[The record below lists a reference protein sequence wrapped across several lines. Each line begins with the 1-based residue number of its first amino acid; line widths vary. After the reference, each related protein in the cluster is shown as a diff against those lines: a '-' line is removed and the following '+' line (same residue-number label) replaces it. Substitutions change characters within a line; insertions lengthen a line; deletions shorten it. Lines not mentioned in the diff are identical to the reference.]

1 MEWFLIGAALVAW
14 LIYRGSKQNLA
25 EATPQRLRRPAAEI
39 MLASKN
45 DRAEPP
51 KQPWQDPRSR
61 PDKRF
66 TEGSNQW
73 EKRPVAEDR
82 FATDDGRAKGASARW
97 VASGE
102 GVRVAG
108 VSINSGMFYLG
119 GSFYGRPGAENC
131 LVDPTCQVG
140 SVRGDPEGKTL
151 PYWPS
156 YQSISPGAR
165 RTYLEWL
172 AGGRNDPSVGIGY
185 VFIFFY
191 GLERRLFMDEA
202 RNEAPTMAAEVRR
215 LLALHGENYSFKG
228 YASKFLDVA
237 DLMAN
242 PDISRPA
249 LSPDLRSGYE
259 MPLSVRLHLG
269 RKLGSKLPFDST
281 DALLWVLSLPYVQLR
296 TPAARCFDEL
306 AELWHMR
313 FASRYPD
320 GLKVKSPRTK
330 IKIEYRAASGG
341 FGGRVDLSDSE
352 LGPLPDVAAVTA
364 PIDGLRDLLNACTEE
379 LAAYSRL
386 LGKKPEAKNTVEAAF
401 LLPKEILT
409 SGSGTGAAALKRVD
423 DLFGDHRIAGVKVA
437 RLAQALGMEIPP
449 KGKLGAGLCNQVGA
463 LMDKLDV
470 GFEPD
475 RRYGS
480 RGLEADGYILL
491 FKAKDGAPVDGES
504 SAYAAARAMV
514 EVAALAAVSDGKVEP
529 SEFESI
535 KADIRSFPGVG
546 GVERGRLMAYASTL
560 LRDPA
565 AQQSAIKKLANIG
578 ADARAS
584 AVRAAT
590 SAVLADG
597 HAAPDEVKFL
607 ERLYKALGYP
617 VEDLYSALHRGAV
630 ALDEPV
636 AVAPETRA
644 TGVPIPAQPP
654 ASPSG
659 GVRIDHGRLERIKS
673 ETTAVSELLAGI
685 FIEEEPPAPPP
696 QVREPVAADRKFAG
710 LDGAHA
716 KLLSLLAESRE
727 LDREAFEDEA
737 RKLRL
742 LPDGAIETI
751 NEWGFDRFDEPIVDG
766 DERVSVVEHL
776 RDKLQQ
782 AGEEA

>member
-14 LIYRGSKQNLA
+14 LIYLGRKQSLA
-25 EATPQRLRRPAAEI
+25 EEAPQRSHRSVQDRSAPTSERI
-39 MLASKN
+39 AS
-45 DRAEPP
+45 PQ
-51 KQPWQDPRSR
+51 QPWQDPRSH
-61 PDKRF
+61 PGGRF

-73 EKRPVAEDR
+73 ERRPVTPSMLAGDS
-82 FATDDGRAKGASARW
+82 GRQSKAPAKW
-97 VASGE
+97 IASGE
-102 GVRVAG
+102 SVRVAG

-119 GSFYGRPGAENC
+119 ASFAGKSGAENC
-131 LVDPTCQVG
+131 LVDPTCHVG
-140 SVRGDPEGKTL
+140 SVRGDPEGRTL

-172 AGGRNDPSVGIGY
+172 AGSRNDPSIGIGY

-191 GLERRLFMDEA
+191 GLERRLFVDEA
-202 RNEAPTMAAEVRR
+202 RNEAPAMAAEVRR

-228 YASKFLDVA
+228 YVSKFLDVA

-281 DALLWVLSLPYVQLR
+281 DALLWVLSLPDTQLR
-296 TPAARCFDEL
+296 KPAARCFEEL
-306 AELWHMR
+306 AELWHVR

-320 GLKVKSPRTK
+320 GLKVNSPRTK
-330 IKIEYRAASGG
+330 IKVEYRAASGG

-352 LGPLPDVAAVTA
+352 LGPLPDVAALSA
-364 PIDGLRDLLNACTEE
+364 PIDGLRDLLNACTDE

-386 LGKKPEAKNTVEAAF
+386 LGKKPEAKDTVEAAF
-401 LLPKEILT
+401 LLPKEILM
-409 SGSGTGAAALKRVD
+409 SGSRTGAAALKRVD
-423 DLFGDHRIAGVKVA
+423 DLFGDHRIAGVKVT

-449 KGKLGAGLCNQVGA
+449 KGKLGAVLCNQIGA

-491 FKAKDGAPVDGES
+491 FKAKEGAPVDGEF

-565 AQQSAIKKLANIG
+565 AQQSAIKKLGSIG

-584 AVRAAT
+584 AVRSAT

-617 VEDLYSALHRGAV
+617 VEDLYSALHRGSV

-644 TGVPIPAQPP
+644 IGIPIPAQPP
-654 ASPSG
+654 APPSG
-659 GVRIDHGRLERIKS
+659 GVRIDRGRLERIKS

-685 FIEEEPPAPPP
+685 FIEEEPPASPP
-696 QVREPVAADRKFAG
+696 QIREPVAAEGKFAG

-716 KLLSLLAESRE
+716 KLLSLLAESGE
-727 LDREAFEDEA
+727 LDRQEFEDEA

-751 NEWGFDRFDEPIVDG
+751 NEWGFDRFDEPIVDS
-766 DERVSVVEHL
+766 DERVSVGEHL

-782 AGEEA
+782 ARVEA

>member
-1 MEWFLIGAALVAW
+1 MGWFLIGAALVAW

-25 EATPQRLRRPAAEI
+25 EATPQRLRQPAAER
-39 MLASKN
+39 LASKN
-45 DRAEPP
+45 DRADPP
-51 KQPWQDPRSR
+51 KQPWQDPRSH
-61 PDKRF
+61 PDRRF
-66 TEGSNQW
+66 TDGSNQW
-73 EKRPVAEDR
+73 ERRPVTASMLAGDS
-82 FATDDGRAKGASARW
+82 GRQPKLPAKW
-97 VASGE
+97 IASGE

-119 GSFYGRPGAENC
+119 GSFAGKPGAENC

-140 SVRGDPEGKTL
+140 SIRGDPEGNTL

-156 YQSISPGAR
+156 YHSISPGAR

-172 AGGRNDPSVGIGY
+172 AGGRNDPSIGIGY
-185 VFIFFY
+185 IFIFFY
-191 GLERRLFMDEA
+191 GLERRLFIDEA
-202 RNEAPTMAAEVRR
+202 RNEASAMAAEVRR

-281 DALLWVLSLPYVQLR
+281 DALLWVLSLPDTQLR
-296 TPAARCFDEL
+296 TPASRCFEEL
-306 AELWHMR
+306 AELWHVR

-320 GLKVKSPRTK
+320 GLKVNSPRTK
-330 IKIEYRAASGG
+330 IKVEYRAASGG

-352 LGPLPDVAAVTA
+352 LGPLPDVAALSA
-364 PIDGLRDLLNACTEE
+364 PIDGLRDLLNACTDE

-386 LGKKPEAKNTVEAAF
+386 LGKKPEAKDTVEAAF

-423 DLFGDHRIAGVKVA
+423 GLFGDHRIAGVKVA

-449 KGKLGAGLCNQVGA
+449 KGKLGAGLCNQIGA

-491 FKAKDGAPVDGES
+491 FKAKEGAPVDGES
-504 SAYAAARAMV
+504 AAYGAARAMV

-565 AQQSAIKKLANIG
+565 AQQSAIKKLGNIG

-584 AVRAAT
+584 VVRAAL

-617 VEDLYSALHRGAV
+617 VDDLYSALHRGSV

-673 ETTAVSELLAGI
+673 ETSAVSELLAGI
-685 FIEEEPPAPPP
+685 FIEEEPTASPP
-696 QVREPVAADRKFAG
+696 QVREPVASEGKFAG

-716 KLLSLLAESRE
+716 TLLSLLAESGG
-727 LDREAFEDEA
+727 LDRQAFEDEA

-751 NEWGFDRFDEPIVDG
+751 NEWGFDRFDEPLVDG
-766 DERVSVVEHL
+766 DERVSVAEHL

-782 AGEEA
+782 VRVEA

>member
-14 LIYRGSKQNLA
+14 LIYLGRKQSLA
-25 EATPQRLRRPAAEI
+25 ETPQRSRLLVQDGSTPTSERTVSPQ
-39 MLASKN
+39 
-45 DRAEPP
+45 
-51 KQPWQDPRSR
+51 QPWQDSRSR
-61 PDKRF
+61 PDRRF
-66 TEGSNQW
+66 TDGSSQW
-73 EKRPVAEDR
+73 ERRPVTASMLARDS
-82 FATDDGRAKGASARW
+82 GRQPKTPAKW
-97 VASGE
+97 IPSGE
-102 GVRVAG
+102 DVRVAG

-119 GSFYGRPGAENC
+119 ASFAGKSGAENC

-172 AGGRNDPSVGIGY
+172 AGGRNDPSIGIGY

-191 GLERRLFMDEA
+191 GLERRLFIDEA
-202 RNEAPTMAAEVRR
+202 RNEAPAMAAEVRR
-215 LLALHGENYSFKG
+215 LLTLHGENYSFKG

-242 PDISRPA
+242 PDTSRPT

-259 MPLSVRLHLG
+259 MPLSVRVHLG
-269 RKLGSKLPFDST
+269 RKLSSKLPFDST
-281 DALLWVLSLPYVQLR
+281 DALLWILSLPDTQLR
-296 TPAARCFDEL
+296 TPASRCFEEL
-306 AELWHMR
+306 AELWHLR

-320 GLKVKSPRTK
+320 GLKVNSPRTK

-352 LGPLPDVAAVTA
+352 LGPLPDIAALSA
-364 PIDGLRDLLNACTEE
+364 PIDGLRDLLTACTDE

-386 LGKKPEAKNTVEAAF
+386 LGKKPEAKGSVEAAF

-423 DLFGDHRIAGVKVA
+423 DLFGDHRIAGLKVA
-437 RLAQALGMEIPP
+437 RLAQALGMEIPT
-449 KGKLGAGLCNQVGA
+449 KGKLGAGLCNPIGA

-480 RGLEADGYILL
+480 RCLEADGYILL
-491 FKAKDGAPVDGES
+491 FKAKDGAPVDGEA

-514 EVAALAAVSDGKVEP
+514 EVAALAAVSDGRVEP

-535 KADIRSFPGVG
+535 KADIRSFPGMG

-560 LRDPA
+560 LKDPA
-565 AQQSAIKKLANIG
+565 AQQSAIKKLGSIG

-584 AVRAAT
+584 AVRSAT

-597 HAAPDEVKFL
+597 YAAPDEVKFL

-617 VEDLYSALHRGAV
+617 VEDLYSTLHRGSV

-644 TGVPIPAQPP
+644 TGVPIPAPP
-654 ASPSG
+654 PPSPSG
-659 GVRIDHGRLERIKS
+659 GLRIDHGRLERIKS

-685 FIEEEPPAPPP
+685 FTEQEPSALPP
-696 QVREPVAADRKFAG
+696 QVREAVAAEGKFAG

-716 KLLSLLAESRE
+716 RLLSLLAESGE
-727 LDREAFEDEA
+727 LDRQAFEDEA

-742 LPDGAIETI
+742 LPDGAMETI
-751 NEWGFDRFDEPIVDG
+751 NEWGFDRFDEPIVEG
-766 DERVSVVEHL
+766 DERVSLVAHL

-782 AGEEA
+782 ARVEA

>member
-1 MEWFLIGAALVAW
+1 M
-14 LIYRGSKQNLA
+14 
-25 EATPQRLRRPAAEI
+25 
-39 MLASKN
+39 
-45 DRAEPP
+45 
-51 KQPWQDPRSR
+51 
-61 PDKRF
+61 
-66 TEGSNQW
+66 
-73 EKRPVAEDR
+73 
-82 FATDDGRAKGASARW
+82 ATDNGRGKGPLAIWVSA
-97 VASGE
+97 GE
-102 GVRVAG
+102 SVRVAG
-108 VSINSGMFYLG
+108 VTIQSGMFYLG
-119 GSFYGRPGAENC
+119 GYFLGNAGVENC

-156 YQSISPGAR
+156 YRSISPGTR

-172 AGGRNDPSVGIGY
+172 AGGRNDPSIGIGY

-191 GLERRLFMDEA
+191 GLERRLFVDEA
-202 RNEAPTMAAEVRR
+202 RNEAPAMAAEVRR
-215 LLALHGENYSFKG
+215 LLTVYGQNHSFNG
-228 YASKFLDVA
+228 YALRFLGVA

-242 PDISRPA
+242 PDTSRPT
-249 LSPDLRSGYE
+249 LSPDLRNGYE
-259 MPLSVRLHLG
+259 MPLSVRVHLG

-281 DALLWVLSLPYVQLR
+281 DALLWTLSLPDTQLR
-296 TPAARCFDEL
+296 TAATRCFEEL
-306 AELWHMR
+306 TELWHLR

-320 GLKVKSPRTK
+320 GLKVNPPKTK
-330 IKIEYRAASGG
+330 LKVEYRAASG

-352 LGPLPDVAAVTA
+352 FGALPDIAAVSA
-364 PIDGLRDLLNACTEE
+364 PIEGLRGLLNACTDE
-379 LAAYSRL
+379 LASYSRL
-386 LGKKPEAKNTVEAAF
+386 LGKKPEAKDTVEAAF

-409 SGSGTGAAALKRVD
+409 SGSATGTAALKRVD
-423 DLFGDHRIAGVKVA
+423 DLFGDHKIAGVKVT
-437 RLAQALGMEIPP
+437 RLAQALGMEIPS
-449 KGKLGAGLCNQVGA
+449 KGKLSAGLGNQIGA

-480 RGLEADGYILL
+480 RGLEADGYVLL
-491 FKAKDGAPVDGES
+491 FKARDGAPVDGES
-504 SAYAAARAMV
+504 SAYGAARAMV
-514 EVAALAAVSDGKVEP
+514 EVAALAALSDGKVEP
-529 SEFESI
+529 TEFESI

-546 GVERGRLMAYASTL
+546 GVEHGRLMAYASTL

-565 AQQSAIKKLANIG
+565 AQQSAIKRLGSIG

-617 VEDLYSALHRGAV
+617 LEELYSALHRGAV

-644 TGVPIPAQPP
+644 TGIPIPAKP
-654 ASPSG
+654 AASRSG
-659 GVRIDHGRLERIKS
+659 GVRIDHGRLERIRS

-685 FIEEEPPAPPP
+685 FVEEEPPAALP
-696 QVREPVAADRKFAG
+696 QVRELVATEGKFVG

-716 KLLSLLAESRE
+716 RLLALLVECGG
-727 LDREAFEDEA
+727 LDREAFEGEA
-737 RKLRL
+737 RNLRL

-751 NEWGFDRFDEPIVDG
+751 NEWGFDRFDEPVVDG
-766 DERVSVVEHL
+766 DERVSVVEQL

-782 AGEEA
+782 ARVEA